1 MGETVWSDAESIV
14 ERARLLEDSPHFGPT
29 RWIGKN
35 TLPKTSNVTIAES
48 RASKALA
55 VNTRIGSV
63 NRTRIRLWLIG
74 WLRWLLI
81 IADHCAMLADGI
93 KTPPAE
99 RL

>member
-1 MGETVWSDAESIV
+1 MGEAVWSDAESVV
-14 ERARLLEDSPHFGPT
+14 EGAGLLEDSPHFTPPN
-29 RWIGKN
+29 WVGKN

-48 RASKALA
+48 RARKALP

-63 NRTRIRLWLIG
+63 NRARIRLWLIG
-74 WLRWLLI
+74 WLRLLLI

-93 KTPPAE
+93 RTPPAE